1 MSKNSDKLSKISN
14 QNSNQKEKS
23 QTLEFPSKEPQKLEA
38 ETQFEP
44 QNQLQNNNEN
54 SHQIQ
59 NETKNQTQNEVL
71 KSNSKQNLK
80 QKVRQKFSN
89 LEIPYNIFLWLIL
102 IGFNLTFSVN
112 WLQAVFYLATS
123 GLLALILGNVILR
136 RFSVKFLE
144 FLILIVF
151 IFANLILTFFK
162 QFEVFFALYYLTYC
176 LIFVRLF
183 ISFRNRLRATKTWE
197 RITKRSLR
205 AVICFG
211 LLITLPFSYF
221 FITDPFSNGSTVN
234 KPYNEYLQNGQI
246 GLNKNQNLRAF
257 NNPFSKALG
266 YLKSGGHIFGA
277 NFVKEAGFE
286 NQNLEEIIQNT
297 HNLRFGSNVPYII
310 SGGHFSVFYPRS
322 LGIFYHAVLDP
333 NLSESEKDWQNRQM
347 AYLKTTAFALDSFRE
362 CGDLYTTIVPLGEN
376 SITCI
381 QIYHY
386 PSDSLYSVL
395 FALSN
400 LLDNSEYLDIFHP
413 DSTNFS
419 TNSDSENSKKL
430 TQTQNLEISNSNPNS
445 SSNSIQLIN
454 SSSQNSQNKE
464 NKTGGAVSKNDQ
476 TLQIENTNQNNS
488 QNNSGKNKFQL
499 QTQTYT
505 KALLETHRESLLN
518 LWQKYKKIAFD
529 KQTGLVKLNVELSGT
544 KDIGLQNG
552 SFYDNVIFWRTWQ
565 LMQSLGLEKEDK
577 TGLETLKQRILT
589 TFWNESLGIF
599 AEDQSLECAKS
610 CYSSDWLI
618 ILLSGFLKTVDTKE
632 RIYYERSV
640 DFIIK
645 NKIDQPFPL
654 RYHNDDRPD
663 KTYPLVRLTNHEY
676 AGTAIWSY
684 WGLEYIKT
692 LYLLSQNNSLSQ
704 NPNPNYTQ
712 IADQFLAKYQEN
724 ILKYGGFPEVYDSQG
739 KMMEAN
745 LYRSVVKTGW
755 IINWEQARAMRN
767 SKKE

>member
-1 MSKNSDKLSKISN
+1 MLQNKISP
-14 QNSNQKEKS
+14 KI
-23 QTLEFPSKEPQKLEA
+23 SK
-38 ETQFEP
+38 FF
-44 QNQLQNNNEN
+44 
-54 SHQIQ
+54 S
-59 NETKNQTQNEVL
+59 
-71 KSNSKQNLK
+71 S
-80 QKVRQKFSN
+80 KFSN
-89 LEIPYNIFLWLIL
+89 KFSQFSNFEIPYNIFLWLTLVI
-102 IGFNLTFSVN
+102 FNLTFSVN
-112 WLQAVFYLATS
+112 WFQALFYLATS

-136 RFSVKFLE
+136 RFSVKTLE
-144 FLILIVF
+144 YFILIIFV
-151 IFANLILTFFK
+151 FANLILTFFK
-162 QFEVFFALYYLTYC
+162 QFELFFALYYLTYC
-176 LIFVRLF
+176 LIFIRLF
-183 ISFRNRLRATKTWE
+183 ISFRNRLGTTKVWE

-205 AVICFG
+205 AVVCFG

-221 FITDPFSNGSTVN
+221 FITDPFSGGSTIK
-234 KPYNEYLQNGQI
+234 KPYQTSLQNNQI
-246 GLNKNQNLRAF
+246 ILSKEQNLRAF

-286 NQNLEEIIQNT
+286 TNNLEEIINQT
-297 HNLRFGSNVPYII
+297 HQTRFGPNVPYII

-322 LGIFYHAVLDP
+322 LGIFYHAALDP

-347 AYLKTTAFALDSFRE
+347 AYLKTTAFALDSFKE

-376 SITCI
+376 SITCV

-400 LLDNSEYLDIFHP
+400 LLDNAEYLDIFHP
-413 DSTNFS
+413 QKSQNTKLS
-419 TNSDSENSKKL
+419 ISQSQNSP
-430 TQTQNLEISNSNPNS
+430 SNST
-445 SSNSIQLIN
+445 QLTN

-464 NKTGGAVSKNDQ
+464 NKN
-476 TLQIENTNQNNS
+476 ENTD

-505 KALLETHRESLLN
+505 KALLETHRENLLN

-529 KQTGLVKLNVELSGT
+529 EQTGLIKLNVELSGT

-552 SFYDNVIFWRTWQ
+552 SLYDNVVFWRTWQ
-565 LMQSLGLEKEDK
+565 LMQNLGLEKEDK
-577 TGLETLKQRILT
+577 TGLEALKQRILT

-599 AEDQSLECAKS
+599 SEDQSVECAKS

-618 ILLSGFLKTVDTKE
+618 ILLTGFLKTTNAKE

-692 LYLLSQNNSLSQ
+692 LYLLGQNNSLSQ
-704 NPNPNYTQ
+704 NSNQNSNSTSNSQNTPDVSLSQNSPLEGWTQSGRGVFSYTQ
-712 IADQFLAKYQEN
+712 IADEFLAKYQEN

>member
-1 MSKNSDKLSKISN
+1 M
-14 QNSNQKEKS
+14 
-23 QTLEFPSKEPQKLEA
+23 
-38 ETQFEP
+38 
-44 QNQLQNNNEN
+44 LQ
-54 SHQIQ
+54 SQIQ
-59 NETKNQTQNEVL
+59 FQN
-71 KSNSKQNLK
+71 KDSKPNLK

-123 GLLALILGNVILR
+123 AFLALILGNVILR

-144 FLILIVF
+144 FFILTVF

-162 QFEVFFALYYLTYC
+162 QFELFFALYYLTYC
-176 LIFVRLF
+176 FIFVRLF
-183 ISFRNRLRATKTWE
+183 ISFRNRLGTTKVWE
-197 RITKRSLR
+197 RITRRSLR
-205 AVICFG
+205 AIVCFG

-221 FITDPFSNGSTVN
+221 FITDPFSGGSTIK
-234 KPYNEYLQNGQI
+234 KPYQTSLQNNQI
-246 GLNKNQNLRAF
+246 ILSKEQNLRAF

-286 NQNLEEIIQNT
+286 TNNLEEIISQT
-297 HNLRFGSNVPYII
+297 HQTRFGPNVPYII

-322 LGIFYHAVLDP
+322 LGIFYHAALDP
-333 NLSESEKDWQNRQM
+333 NLSKSEKDWQNRQM
-347 AYLKTTAFALDSFRE
+347 AYLKTTAFALDSFKE

-376 SITCI
+376 SITCV

-400 LLDNSEYLDIFHP
+400 LLDNSEYLNIFNP
-413 DSTNFS
+413 NSTNSNNFS
-419 TNSDSENSKKL
+419 TNSDSDNSKKS
-430 TQTQNLEISNSNPNS
+430 TQAQNLETSSSNPNSTLNS
-445 SSNSIQLIN
+445 SSNSTQLTN
-454 SSSQNSQNKE
+454 STENSQNKE
-464 NKTGGAVSKNDQ
+464 NKIENTISKNDQ
-476 TLQIENTNQNNS
+476 TSQIENTNQNNS

-499 QTQTYT
+499 QTQTYA
-505 KALLETHRESLLN
+505 KALLETHRENLLN
-518 LWQKYKKIAFD
+518 LWQKYKNKSFD
-529 KQTGLVKLNVELSGT
+529 EQTGLVKLNVELSGT

-565 LMQSLGLEKEDK
+565 LMQNLGLEKEDK

-589 TFWNESLGIF
+589 TFWNENLGIF
-599 AEDQSLECAKS
+599 AEDQSVECAKS

-618 ILLSGFLKTVDTKE
+618 ILLTGFLKTTNAKE

-692 LYLLSQNNSLSQ
+692 LYLLGQNNSTQNLNSNSSSSQ
-704 NPNPNYTQ
+704 NFPLEGWTQSGLGLVPLEQSEWGVFSSNSNNSQSPNPNYTQ

-755 IINWEQARAMRN
+755 IINWEQARAMQN
-767 SKKE
+767 SANEKANN